1 MKAERWLIWVLVGL
15 LIVSTATAAT
25 LKGTIYDLELEKVED
40 ALVSI
45 NTEPNQQYLAKEGEY
60 SFEVPAGE
68 YVLKAKKEGL
78 EAEEKIKVKG
88 EGEFVFD
95 LFLLPGF
102 EEEDAL
108 LGDIEELGVSE
119 EGAAQESFFSR
130 YPPGSYLAALGIL
143 LIALGRIVLARKKYG
158 PLRRRRKKEEKEKEP
173 GKKPVEKKEEN
184 FRREE
189 EAGDLR
195 ETLEIIKKHEGRIS
209 QKELRQ
215 EMMHLSE
222 AKISLILTELE
233 HKGKIE
239 KIKKGRGNVV
249 ILK

>member
-1 MKAERWLIWVLVGL
+1 MKAERWFIWGLMGL
-15 LIVSTATAAT
+15 LIVSVVGTAT

-68 YVLKAKKEGL
+68 YELKAKKGEL
-78 EAEEKIKVKG
+78 EAEEKIRVKG

-119 EGAAQESFFSR
+119 RETMQESFFGK
-130 YPPGSYLAALGIL
+130 YPLGSYLAAFGIL
-143 LIALGRIVLARKKYG
+143 LIAIGRIVLARKKYG
-158 PLRRRRKKEEKEKEP
+158 PLRRKRKKEEKEKEP
-173 GKKPVEKKEEN
+173 EKKEEN
-184 FRREE
+184 LQRQEE
-189 EAGDLR
+189 TGDLT
-195 ETLEIIKKHEGRIS
+195 ETLEIIKNHEGRIT
-209 QKELRQ
+209 QKELRK

-222 AKISLILTELE
+222 AKISLILTELK
-233 HKGKIE
+233 HKEKIE

-249 ILK
+249 ILKNS